1 MTTPSLI
8 KIVSTTR
15 SASFASA
22 ADDKPSRS
30 HFDAGPASIEV
41 SRRTPCNAP
50 GGNLETMLGVL
61 DAVSSEYVALRA
73 KDTRPRSVFVGEG
86 GASILFVV

>member
-1 MTTPSLI
+1 MPCGVHPNQSVTTPSLT

-15 SASFASA
+15 SASFESA

-41 SRRTPCNAP
+41 SRRTPCNEP
-50 GGNLETMLGVL
+50 GGKRETMLGVAL
-61 DAVSSEYVALRA
+61 AVSSE
-73 KDTRPRSVFVGEG
+73 
-86 GASILFVV
+86 